1 MANISLQGSI
11 TTCRVDQSEAAR
23 YESDRI
29 FNPTIAVCPRW
40 RLGQDE
46 SGQVTGMNSK
56 GQMVCAN
63 SFVTKS
69 AGCNSAMDRVS
80 VENALRPQYSQYVT
94 LNAEGITSQNM
105 FTDASLGRSKAR
117 ALAQASGPN
126 FGVGVAQSN
135 AQKCGMPSHSGT
147 PGKRSST
154 GPTHGV

>member
-105 FTDASLGRSKAR
+105 FTDGSMVRSQAR
-117 ALAQASGPN
+117 ARAQASGPN

-135 AQKCGMPSHSGT
+135 APKCGMPRHSGT
-147 PGKRSST
+147 PARLSST
-154 GPTHGV
+154 SATHGV